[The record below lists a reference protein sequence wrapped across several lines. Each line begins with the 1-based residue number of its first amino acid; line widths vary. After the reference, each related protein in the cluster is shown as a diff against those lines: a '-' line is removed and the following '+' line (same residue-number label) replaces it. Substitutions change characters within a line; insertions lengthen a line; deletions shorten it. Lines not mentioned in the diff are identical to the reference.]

1 MHPHQQLVQKIKDKA
16 LTRGEFRLASG
27 IMSDYYVDLSK
38 VAFSCDG
45 LWLIVQSINET
56 VDWTH
61 VNKVGGPAIGAL
73 PIVVALMHSNDI
85 HGFLI
90 RKAEKEY
97 GKKDLIEGCLEKGD
111 NVVLVEDM
119 TTSGS
124 SLLKAVKAVQEFGC
138 TIKQVVSVLDRNQ
151 GATELFEKEGI
162 PFKYLVSIKEVLDES
177 QPCE

>member
-1 MHPHQQLVQKIKDKA
+1 MQTHQQLVQKIRDKA

-38 VAFSCDG
+38 VAFSYDG
-45 LWLIVQSINET
+45 LWLIVQAINET
-56 VDWTH
+56 VNWTY

-73 PIVVALMHSNDI
+73 PIVVAIMSVNDM

-97 GKKDLIEGCLEKGD
+97 GKKDLIEGCLKKGD
-111 NVVLVEDM
+111 NVVLVEDV

-162 PFKYLVSIKEVLDES
+162 PFKYLVSIKEVLDEK
-177 QPCE
+177 PAL

>member
-1 MHPHQQLVQKIKDKA
+1 MQQLIQVIKNRA
-16 LTRGEFRLASG
+16 IARGEFRLASG
-27 IMSDYYVDLSK
+27 IISDYYVDLSK

-45 LWLIVQSINET
+45 LRLIVKAINET
-56 VDWTH
+56 IDWTN

-73 PIVVALMHSNDI
+73 PIVVAIMNVNDM

-111 NVVLVEDM
+111 NVILVEDV
-119 TTSGS
+119 TTSGT
-124 SLLKAVKAVQEFGC
+124 SLLKAVKVVQEFGC

-162 PFKYLVSIKEVLDES
+162 PFKYLVSIKEVLQEA
-177 QPCE
+177 